1 MTIATII
8 RVDDPAGL
16 ERAVYLA
23 TGSFPNPCNVCNR
36 PYTAAYSC
44 GDPDW
49 GNVCQGCDD
58 LYADAGPSASRALD
72 LMRAIRSISHA
83 G

>member
-23 TGSFPNPCNVCNR
+23 TGSFPNPCNICNR
-36 PYTAAYSC
+36 PYTAAYS
-44 GDPDW
+44 W
-49 GNVCQGCDD
+49 GNSWRNTCQGCDD
-58 LYADAGPSASRALD
+58 LYTDAGPSADRALN
-72 LMRAIRSISHA
+72 LMRAIHSISHA

>member
-16 ERAVYLA
+16 GRAVYLI

-36 PYTAAYSC
+36 PYTAAYS
-44 GDPDW
+44 
-49 GNVCQGCDD
+49 
-58 LYADAGPSASRALD
+58 
-72 LMRAIRSISHA
+72 
-83 G
+83 